1 MTVDVG
7 PCPWV
12 LRPGRADDYP
22 TYVRLFTELGLEDP
36 PPPASMWEQELA
48 ARTFMV
54 EGAGGVV
61 GYTSTEALG
70 VMGYVGQLVVAPA
83 ARRQGLGRWMML
95 RTAERFRAQGC
106 QRWSLTVVRDNT
118 PALELYGSLGM
129 RRARQAT
136 DLEVTRAHVATLPE
150 APRGLRVSPVEP
162 SDWAPLT
169 EAFGMIPGKLAR
181 FSSLSSHQL
190 WKLTRGTELLGLMDL
205 RSGGAVLYPFFAVSL
220 AHARALLEDAF
231 TRVGPASQS
240 LGVVMTDNEPLVDA
254 LRKAGARTRLE
265 TYELR
270 GQLPG

>member
-1 MTVDVG
+1 MQ
-7 PCPWV
+7 
-12 LRPGRADDYP
+12 RPGRADDYP
-22 TYVRLFTELGLEDP
+22 TYARLFVELGLEDP
-36 PPPASMWEQELA
+36 PPPVSMWEQELA
-48 ARTFMV
+48 SRTFLV
-54 EGAGGVV
+54 EGPGGVV

-70 VMGYVGQLVVAPA
+70 VMGYVGQLVVAPT

-95 RTAERFRAQGC
+95 RSAERLRTQGC
-106 QRWSLTVVRDNT
+106 QHWCLMVVRDNT

-150 APRGLRVSPVEP
+150 APRGLRVSPVES
-162 SDWAPLT
+162 SDGEPLT

-181 FSSLSSHQL
+181 FSSLASHQL
-190 WKLTRGTELLGLMDL
+190 FKLTRGEGAATERLGVMDL
-205 RSGGAVLYPFFAVSL
+205 RSGGVVLYPFFAVSL

-231 TRVGPASQS
+231 TRVGPARQS
-240 LGVVMTDNEPLVDA
+240 LGVVMTDNPSLEDA

-270 GQLPG
+270 GELPR